1 MMKLSNK
8 YERDGMGHIFT
19 IKGVLCGEKLI
30 SGSLLKYNT
39 EMLKKLRYQIGDLR
53 DVERVDMTVE
63 QMKEIAHIDC
73 QAARD
78 AGIMK
83 IALVASHELIFSLSS
98 MYSAYAIEPCME
110 AKMFRNSE
118 DAREWIEGFVDS
130 GALNISSPVLANRAD
145 GDSSAT
151 SLSS

>member
-1 MMKLSNK
+1 MKLVNK
-8 YERDGMGHIFT
+8 YERDGMGHIFS
-19 IKGVLCGEKLI
+19 IKGVLCGEKLV
-30 SGSLLKYNT
+30 SGSLLKYNA
-39 EMLKKLRYQIGDLR
+39 EMLQKLRYQIGDLR

-63 QMKEIAHIDC
+63 QMKDIAHIDC

-110 AKMFRNSE
+110 AKMFRNMS
-118 DAREWIEGFVDS
+118 DARDWVESFVTS
-130 GALNISSPVLANRAD
+130 GAFDISSPIPSTITK
-145 GDSSAT
+145 GDSQSSSLPT
-151 SLSS
+151 S